1 LARRKLS
8 AYFEERRG
16 FAAVLRALGA
26 LGGMGG
32 MGGQIGAPHFIVRRP
47 GITLATLVVLAMVAA
62 GVSAPAVAPLDPVEQ
77 NVIDRLAPPF
87 FMEGGTREHLLGT
100 DHLGR
105 DVLSRLIYGARV
117 ALIVGVTTVTVSG
130 VVGLAIG
137 LIAGYFGG
145 WADTAF
151 MRLLDI
157 QLSMPF
163 MLLALTIIGIM
174 GPSLRN
180 IVIVLALTGW
190 VVYARIVRAE
200 ILSLRTREFVVAC
213 RSLGG
218 SNARIIVKHLLPNVR
233 SSVLVVSTIEVARM
247 MLLESALSFLG
258 LGVRPPTPSWGA
270 MLADGRIYLASAWWL
285 PTLPGL
291 AISVTVLAVNT
302 VGDGLRDYLDPELE
316 V

>member
-1 LARRKLS
+1 MVRTAGS
-8 AYFEERRG
+8 G
-16 FAAVLRALGA
+16 PWRA
-26 LGGMGG
+26 
-32 MGGQIGAPHFIVRRP
+32 IVRRP
-47 GITLATLVVLAMVAA
+47 GIALATVVVLAMVAA
-62 GVSAPAVAPLDPVEQ
+62 GVWAPAVAPLDPVEQ

-105 DVLSRLIYGARV
+105 DVLSRLIYGARI
-117 ALIVGVTTVTVSG
+117 ALIVGVTTVAVSG
-130 VVGLAIG
+130 LVGLAIG

-145 WADTAF
+145 WADSAL

-163 MLLALTIIGIM
+163 MLLALTIIGIL

-200 ILSLRTREFVVAC
+200 VLSLRTREFVVAC

-285 PTLPGL
+285 PTFPGL

>member
-1 LARRKLS
+1 VKETA
-8 AYFEERRG
+8 G
-16 FAAVLRALGA
+16 PGPWRAILG
-26 LGGMGG
+26 
-32 MGGQIGAPHFIVRRP
+32 RP
-47 GITLATLVVLAMVAA
+47 GLALATLVVLAVVAA
-62 GVSAPAVAPLDPVEQ
+62 GVAAPAVAPLDPVEQ
-77 NVIDRLAPPF
+77 NVIDRLTPPF
-87 FMEGGTREHLLGT
+87 FMKGGTREHWLGT

-117 ALIVGVTTVTVSG
+117 ALIVGITTVAVSG
-130 VVGLAIG
+130 LVGVGIG

-145 WADTAF
+145 WADTTF

-157 QLSMPF
+157 QISMPF
-163 MLLALTIIGIM
+163 MLLALTIIGIL

-213 RSLGG
+213 RALGG
-218 SNARIIVKHLLPNVR
+218 SDTRIIVRHLLPNVR
-233 SSVLVVSTIEVARM
+233 SSVLVVSTVEVARM

-270 MLADGRIYLASAWWL
+270 MLADGRIYLTSAWWL
-285 PTLPGL
+285 AMFPGL
-291 AISVTVLAVNT
+291 AISVTVLAVNS
-302 VGDGLRDYLDPELE
+302 VGDRLRDYLDPELE

>member
-1 LARRKLS
+1 MI
-8 AYFEERRG
+8 F
-16 FAAVLRALGA
+16 
-26 LGGMGG
+26 
-32 MGGQIGAPHFIVRRP
+32 RRP
-47 GITLATLVVLAMVAA
+47 GIVVATLVVLAVVAA
-62 GVSAPAVAPLDPVEQ
+62 GVSAPALVPFDPVEQ
-77 NVIDRLAPPF
+77 NVIERLAPPA
-87 FMEGGTREHLLGT
+87 FMPGGTKEHLLGT

-105 DVLSRLIYGARV
+105 DILSRLVYGARV
-117 ALIVGVTTVTVSG
+117 ALVVGVTTVSVSG
-130 VVGLAIG
+130 LIGLAVGLV
-137 LIAGYFGG
+137 AGYFGG

-163 MLLALTIIGIM
+163 MLVALAIIGIL
-174 GPSLRN
+174 GPSLQN

-190 VVYARIVRAE
+190 VVYARVIRAE
-200 ILSLRTREFVVAC
+200 ILSLRTREFVAAC

-218 SNARIIVKHLLPNVR
+218 SDVRIILTHLLPNVR
-233 SSVLVVSTIEVARM
+233 SSVLVVSTVEVARM

-285 PTLPGL
+285 ATFPGL
-291 AISVTVLAVNT
+291 AISVTVLAVNM
-302 VGDGLRDYLDPELE
+302 VGDRLRDYLDPELE

>member
-1 LARRKLS
+1 VV
-8 AYFEERRG
+8 
-16 FAAVLRALGA
+16 AVL
-26 LGGMGG
+26 
-32 MGGQIGAPHFIVRRP
+32 
-47 GITLATLVVLAMVAA
+47 AA
-62 GVSAPAVAPLDPVEQ
+62 GLLAPALAPLDPVEQ
-77 NVIDRLAPPF
+77 NVIERLAPPVF
-87 FMEGGTREHLLGT
+87 LPGGTPEHLLGT

-117 ALIVGVTTVTVSG
+117 ALVVGITTVIVSG
-130 VVGLAIG
+130 IGGLGVGLV
-137 LIAGYFGG
+137 AGYFGG
-145 WADTAF
+145 WADTTF

-163 MLLALTIIGIM
+163 MLVALTIIGIL
-174 GPSLRN
+174 GPSLQN

-200 ILSLRTREFVVAC
+200 VLSLRSRDFIAAC

-218 SNARIIVKHLLPNVR
+218 SDARIIVSHLLPNVR
-233 SSVLVVSTIEVARM
+233 ASVIVVSTVEVARM

-285 PTLPGL
+285 ATFPGL
-291 AISVTVLAVNT
+291 AISLTVLALNMI
-302 VGDGLRDYLDPELE
+302 GDRLRDYLDPELE

>member
-1 LARRKLS
+1 MPS
-8 AYFEERRG
+8 G
-16 FAAVLRALGA
+16 VL
-26 LGGMGG
+26 
-32 MGGQIGAPHFIVRRP
+32 RRP
-47 GITLATLVVLAMVAA
+47 GVALATLVVLAVVAA
-62 GVSAPAVAPLDPVEQ
+62 GLSAPALAPADPVEQ
-77 NVIDRLAPPF
+77 NVIERLAPPV
-87 FMEGGTREHLLGT
+87 FMLGGTREHILGT

-117 ALIVGVTTVTVSG
+117 ALLVGVTTVSVSG
-130 VVGLAIG
+130 LVGLGVG
-137 LIAGYFGG
+137 LVAGYFGG

-163 MLLALTIIGIM
+163 MLLALTIIGIL
-174 GPSLRN
+174 GPSLQN

-190 VVYARIVRAE
+190 VVYARVVRAE
-200 ILSLRTREFVVAC
+200 ILSLRTREFVAAC

-218 SNARIIVKHLLPNVR
+218 SDARIIVKHLLPNVR
-233 SSVLVVSTIEVARM
+233 SSVLVLSTVEVARM

-285 PTLPGL
+285 ATFPGL
-291 AISVTVLAVNT
+291 AISITVLAVNM
-302 VGDGLRDYLDPELE
+302 VGDRLRDYLDSELD

>member
-1 LARRKLS
+1 MS
-8 AYFEERRG
+8 
-16 FAAVLRALGA
+16 
-26 LGGMGG
+26 
-32 MGGQIGAPHFIVRRP
+32 VRRP
-47 GITLATLVVLAMVAA
+47 GLALATLVVLAVVAA
-62 GVSAPAVAPLDPVEQ
+62 GLSAPAVAPLDPAEQ
-77 NVIDRLAPPF
+77 NVIDRLAPPV
-87 FMEGGTREHLLGT
+87 FMEGGTREHWLGT

-117 ALIVGVTTVTVSG
+117 AVIVGITTVIVSG
-130 VVGLAIG
+130 IVGLGVGLA
-137 LIAGYFGG
+137 AGYFGG
-145 WADTAF
+145 WTDTLF
-151 MRLLDI
+151 MRLLDV

-163 MLLALTIIGIM
+163 MLLALTIIGIL

-190 VVYARIVRAE
+190 VVYARVVRAE
-200 ILSLRTREFVVAC
+200 ILSLRTREFVAAC

-218 SNARIIVKHLLPNVR
+218 SDARIILTHLLPNVR
-233 SSVLVVSTIEVARM
+233 SSVMVVSTVEVARM

-270 MLADGRIYLASAWWL
+270 MLADGRIYLTSAWWL
-285 PTLPGL
+285 AAFPGL

-302 VGDGLRDYLDPELE
+302 VGDRLRDYLDPELE

>member
-1 LARRKLS
+1 MTFR
-8 AYFEERRG
+8 
-16 FAAVLRALGA
+16 
-26 LGGMGG
+26 
-32 MGGQIGAPHFIVRRP
+32 QP
-47 GITLATLVVLAMVAA
+47 GIVVATLVVLAVVAA
-62 GVSAPAVAPLDPVEQ
+62 GVSAPAFAPFDPVEQ
-77 NVIDRLAPPF
+77 NVIERLAPPAF
-87 FMEGGTREHLLGT
+87 IPGGMKEHLLGT

-105 DVLSRLIYGARV
+105 DILSRLIYGARV
-117 ALIVGVTTVTVSG
+117 ALVVGVTTVSVSG
-130 VVGLAIG
+130 LLGLAVGLV
-137 LIAGYFGG
+137 AGYFGG

-163 MLLALTIIGIM
+163 MLVALTIIGIL
-174 GPSLRN
+174 GPSLQN

-190 VVYARIVRAE
+190 VVYARVVRAE
-200 ILSLRTREFVVAC
+200 ILSLRTREFVAAC

-218 SNARIIVKHLLPNVR
+218 SDARIILTHLLPNVR
-233 SSVLVVSTIEVARM
+233 SSVLVVSTVEVARM

-285 PTLPGL
+285 ATFPGL
-291 AISVTVLAVNT
+291 AISVTVLAVNM
-302 VGDGLRDYLDPELE
+302 VGDRLRDYLDPELE

>member
-1 LARRKLS
+1 MAR
-8 AYFEERRG
+8 
-16 FAAVLRALGA
+16 AAWSDLWRAIL
-26 LGGMGG
+26 
-32 MGGQIGAPHFIVRRP
+32 RRP
-47 GITLATLVVLAMVAA
+47 GITLATLVVLAMAAA
-62 GVSAPAVAPLDPVEQ
+62 GISAPAVAPLDPVEQ

-130 VVGLAIG
+130 FVGLAIG
-137 LIAGYFGG
+137 LVAGYFGG

-163 MLLALTIIGIM
+163 MLLALTIIGIL

-200 ILSLRTREFVVAC
+200 ILSLRTRDFVVAC